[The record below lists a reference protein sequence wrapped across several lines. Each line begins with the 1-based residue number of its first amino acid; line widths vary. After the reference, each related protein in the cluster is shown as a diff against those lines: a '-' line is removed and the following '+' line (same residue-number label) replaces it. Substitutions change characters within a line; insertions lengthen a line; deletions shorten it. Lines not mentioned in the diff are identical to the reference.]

1 MKLDRFVALM
11 MTRIL
16 CFTFLSVAMATM
28 CGSSQTVTDN
38 SQLLWCDDSPNTTIS
53 CFARKADNSTDEVC
67 LNIAENFFHGL
78 TQVGQEKCISTK
90 GTVQKKIS
98 LEDQRG
104 NIYKITAR
112 QNGSETHSV
121 QLNLNQKVIPDPPV
135 NVRVIRTG
143 NESFNVTFDFPDS
156 WGVRS
161 TNIYE
166 IERHIPSSGAD
177 EDSKTDE
184 LFGPEN
190 ERSVTTSPK
199 LKIFELPGH
208 TEVCYRVRFK
218 YARYGT
224 VYGNFSSLSCNFT
237 ITKVPSGSPL
247 NLTKTEDSRI
257 NGRKERTVTLSW
269 DPPQEDDRNGIIT
282 GYKLLIVEHLSRH
295 TVREKNVSGRE
306 TTVELED
313 PYIDYD
319 VLLYASTSAGWSTIH
334 AVLFLKGFPPPN
346 IVLYVLAPSFGTLT
360 LLLLCRIAFVLRK
373 KMLSRHLPEPYIMP
387 EARMIQ
393 YLTRRRPPTI
403 EKEKEVFDVLKLRP
417 ETTDPG
423 KRYKLNGETFS
434 KEVDTEDK
442 TVKAM
447 TSKDDRHSTGEI
459 FSTTD
464 SGVSSNCDGTEYL
477 GSGVSTYNLSGETTQ
492 TTDVMERKTDKVDRQ
507 SEDNMTELMYENE
520 VGNRVGSH
528 AVDDG
533 YQNCIHEEISKHD
546 DTDRS
551 YQNCVEIMH
560 GKTPDKC
567 NASSIDVGCYVI
579 GGRHVDSLRGDH
591 GHHMYSNVIQGKS
604 PGVNCLHCDENT
616 QLIVQD
622 GNPDESLEKS

>member
-1 MKLDRFVALM
+1 
-11 MTRIL
+11 
-16 CFTFLSVAMATM
+16 
-28 CGSSQTVTDN
+28 
-38 SQLLWCDDSPNTTIS
+38 
-53 CFARKADNSTDEVC
+53 
-67 LNIAENFFHGL
+67 
-78 TQVGQEKCISTK
+78 
-90 GTVQKKIS
+90 
-98 LEDQRG
+98 
-104 NIYKITAR
+104 
-112 QNGSETHSV
+112 
-121 QLNLNQKVIPDPPV
+121 
-135 NVRVIRTG
+135 
-143 NESFNVTFDFPDS
+143 
-156 WGVRS
+156 
-161 TNIYE
+161 
-166 IERHIPSSGAD
+166 
-177 EDSKTDE
+177 
-184 LFGPEN
+184 
-190 ERSVTTSPK
+190 
-199 LKIFELPGH
+199 
-208 TEVCYRVRFK
+208 
-218 YARYGT
+218 
-224 VYGNFSSLSCNFT
+224 
-237 ITKVPSGSPL
+237 
-247 NLTKTEDSRI
+247 
-257 NGRKERTVTLSW
+257 
-269 DPPQEDDRNGIIT
+269 
-282 GYKLLIVEHLSRH
+282 
-295 TVREKNVSGRE
+295 
-306 TTVELED
+306 
-313 PYIDYD
+313 
-319 VLLYASTSAGWSTIH
+319 
-334 AVLFLKGFPPPN
+334 
-346 IVLYVLAPSFGTLT
+346 
-360 LLLLCRIAFVLRK
+360 
-373 KMLSRHLPEPYIMP
+373 
-387 EARMIQ
+387 MIQ

-447 TSKDDRHSTGEI
+447 TSKDDRHSSGEI

-464 SGVSSNCDGTEYL
+464 SGVSSNFDGTEYL

-591 GHHMYSNVIQGKS
+591 GHHMYSNVIQCKS